1 MPAARNAYLQ
11 RGFTL
16 TLTIYTLAPQGNP
29 LTTSSMTA
37 FAHQRF
43 EYPWGS
49 VTWELRSVNHRYLEL
64 SFKLPESWRQLEPS
78 LRDALRSKLQRGK
91 VECALRVQQQNQQQ
105 ALQLNDALANQI
117 LDAANGLKAH
127 IAHTAPVNILE
138 LLRWPGVLEPQT
150 LDNDTLSKQ
159 LLEGFNTALD
169 EHIAT
174 RQREGDALAQLIEQ
188 RLASI
193 SDIVTDIRSK
203 MPSIVTAQRD
213 KLKQRLAE
221 LQVELDPSRLET
233 EIALIA
239 QKADVDEEL
248 DRLDTHVKEVRRVL
262 KKGGASGRR
271 LDFFMQEL
279 NREANTLSSKA
290 VVAESTQA
298 AVELKVLIEQMR
310 EQIQNIE

>member
-1 MPAARNAYLQ
+1 
-11 RGFTL
+11 
-16 TLTIYTLAPQGNP
+16 
-29 LTTSSMTA
+29 MTA

-43 EYPWGS
+43 DYPWGS

-91 VECALRVQQQNQQQ
+91 VECALRVQQHSQQQ
-105 ALQLNDALANQI
+105 DLQLNDKLASQI
-117 LDAANGLKAH
+117 LTAAHNLKTH
-127 IAHTAPVNILE
+127 IADTAPINVLE

-150 LDNDTLSKQ
+150 LDNDATSKQ
-159 LLEGFNTALD
+159 LLDGFNAALD

-174 RQREGDALAQLIEQ
+174 RQREGSALAQLIED
-188 RLASI
+188 RLDNI
-193 SDIVTDIRSK
+193 TDIVIDIRSK
-203 MPSIVTAQRD
+203 MPNIVIAQRD
-213 KLKQRLAE
+213 KLQQRLAE
-221 LQVELDPSRLET
+221 LKVELDPNRLEA

-248 DRLDTHVKEVRRVL
+248 DRLDTHVKEVRRVI

-290 VVAESTQA
+290 VVADSTQA

>member
-1 MPAARNAYLQ
+1 
-11 RGFTL
+11 
-16 TLTIYTLAPQGNP
+16 
-29 LTTSSMTA
+29 MTA

-64 SFKLPESWRQLEPS
+64 SFKLPENWRQLEPS
-78 LRDALRSKLQRGK
+78 LRDALRNKLQRGK

-105 ALQLNDALANQI
+105 ALQLNNALANQI
-117 LDAANGLKAH
+117 LNAANGLKAH

-159 LLEGFNTALD
+159 LLEGFDTALN

-188 RLASI
+188 RLDTI
-193 SDIVTDIRSK
+193 NDIVTDIRSK
-203 MPSIVTAQRD
+203 MPSIVAAQRD
-213 KLKQRLAE
+213 KLQQRLAE
-221 LQVELDPSRLET
+221 LKVELDPNRLEA

-262 KKGGASGRR
+262 KRWRQRPTPGLLHAGTQPRSQHPVIEGSGCRKHAGSSGAKGV
-271 LDFFMQEL
+271 D
-279 NREANTLSSKA
+279 
-290 VVAESTQA
+290 
-298 AVELKVLIEQMR
+298 
-310 EQIQNIE
+310 

>member
-1 MPAARNAYLQ
+1 MPPKHRQ
-11 RGFTL
+11 K
-16 TLTIYTLAPQGNP
+16 QGNP

-105 ALQLNDALANQI
+105 ALQLNNALANQI
-117 LDAANGLKAH
+117 LNAANGLKAH

-150 LDNDTLSKQ
+150 LDNDALSKQ
-159 LLEGFNTALD
+159 LLEGFDTALN

-188 RLASI
+188 RLDTI
-193 SDIVTDIRSK
+193 NDIVTDIRSK

-213 KLKQRLAE
+213 KLQQRLAE
-221 LQVELDPSRLET
+221 LQVELDPSRLEA

>member
-1 MPAARNAYLQ
+1 M
-11 RGFTL
+11 
-16 TLTIYTLAPQGNP
+16 QGKP

-43 EYPWGS
+43 DYPWGS

-91 VECALRVQQQNQQQ
+91 VECALRVQQHSQQQ
-105 ALQLNDALANQI
+105 DLQLNDKLASQI
-117 LDAANGLKAH
+117 LTAAHNLKTH
-127 IAHTAPVNILE
+127 IADTAPINVLE

-150 LDNDTLSKQ
+150 LDNDATSKQ
-159 LLEGFNTALD
+159 LLDGFNAALD

-174 RQREGDALAQLIEQ
+174 RQREGGALAQLIEH
-188 RLASI
+188 RLDNI
-193 SDIVTDIRSK
+193 TDIVIDIRSK
-203 MPSIVTAQRD
+203 MPNIVIAQRD
-213 KLKQRLAE
+213 KLQQRLAE
-221 LQVELDPSRLET
+221 LKVELDPNRLEA

-248 DRLDTHVKEVRRVL
+248 DRLDTHVKEVRRVI

-290 VVAESTQA
+290 VVADSTQA

>member
-1 MPAARNAYLQ
+1 MPAARNVYLQ

-127 IAHTAPVNILE
+127 IAHTAPINILE

-169 EHIAT
+169 EHITT
-174 RQREGDALAQLIEQ
+174 RQREGNALAQLIEQ

-213 KLKQRLAE
+213 KLQQRLAE

-290 VVAESTQA
+290 AVAESTQA

>member
-1 MPAARNAYLQ
+1 
-11 RGFTL
+11 
-16 TLTIYTLAPQGNP
+16 
-29 LTTSSMTA
+29 MTA

-43 EYPWGS
+43 DYPWGS

-64 SFKLPESWRQLEPS
+64 SFKLPENWRQLEPS

-91 VECALRVQQQNQQQ
+91 VECALRVQQHSQQHD
-105 ALQLNDALANQI
+105 LQLNDELAN
-117 LDAANGLKAH
+117 
-127 IAHTAPVNILE
+127 VLE

-150 LDNDTLSKQ
+150 LDNDAISKQ
-159 LLEGFNTALD
+159 LVGGFNTALD

-174 RQREGDALAQLIEQ
+174 RQREGGALAQLIEQ
-188 RLASI
+188 RLDTI
-193 SDIVTDIRSK
+193 GDIVTDIRSK
-203 MPSIVTAQRD
+203 MPSIVIAQRD
-213 KLKQRLAE
+213 KLQQRLAE
-221 LQVELDPSRLET
+221 LKVELDPN
-233 EIALIA
+233 
-239 QKADVDEEL
+239 
-248 DRLDTHVKEVRRVL
+248 RLDTHVKEVRRVI